1 LFSSKKKKLKQS
13 IISMKMLKDKLFG
26 KKVVILDIEELS
38 FIPHFLPVYRAL
50 KSRTDMISYYIATH
64 YTGDKSFDEFGI
76 SESKQFPVSMSRSLG
91 NADVF
96 VSAHIYGVGSPAS
109 YKIHINH
116 NQPVKYQ
123 SYQKRDFVNFD
134 AHFLTSPLHR
144 EQTEDTIR
152 NYGLEDMKIELFD
165 VGYSKSDALINGEYD
180 RDKVLNDLGLSPLK
194 KTVLYAPS
202 WDEGLSLRTFGKKI
216 ISTLL
221 ENEETNVIVKLHPI
235 SYCAPDGPNYLFYT
249 GGIDWINE
257 LSEFESKKN
266 FRHVP
271 LMNIDPMLS
280 AADVMVTDVSSVA
293 LEFIILDKPVIYID
307 CPEFFEKTL
316 SKVYTGFGETTA
328 ELVKNDP
335 KANAGRHTGIVVE
348 EINELSSVVKRC
360 LSKPEEFSH
369 KRKELAKKLS
379 YNPGHAGE
387 FAADTIMKIL
397 NI

>member
-1 LFSSKKKKLKQS
+1 
-13 IISMKMLKDKLFG
+13 MKMRKDKLFG

-38 FIPHFLPVYRAL
+38 FIPHFLPLYRAL
-50 KSRTDMISYYIATH
+50 QKRTNKISYYIATH

-76 SESKQFPVSMSRSLG
+76 NESKQFPVAMSRTLT
-91 NADVF
+91 NADAF
-96 VSAHIYGVGSPAS
+96 ISAHIYGVGSPES
-109 YKIHINH
+109 YRIHINH

-123 SYQKRDFVNFD
+123 SYQKRDFINFN

-144 EQTEDTIR
+144 EQTEDTIK
-152 NYGLEDMKIELFD
+152 NYGLEDMNIELFD

-180 RDKVLNDLGLSPLK
+180 RNKVLNELGLSPLK

-216 ISTLL
+216 IAALL

-249 GGIDWINE
+249 GGINWINE
-257 LSEFESKKN
+257 LSEFESKEN

-271 LMNIDPMLS
+271 MMNIDPMLS

-316 SKVYTGFGETTA
+316 SKVYGGFGETTA

-348 EINELSSVVKRC
+348 EIDELSSAVKRC
-360 LSKPEEFSH
+360 LEKPEEFSQ

-379 YNPGHAGE
+379 YNPGSAGE
-387 FAADTIMKIL
+387 VAADTIMKIL
-397 NI
+397 KI